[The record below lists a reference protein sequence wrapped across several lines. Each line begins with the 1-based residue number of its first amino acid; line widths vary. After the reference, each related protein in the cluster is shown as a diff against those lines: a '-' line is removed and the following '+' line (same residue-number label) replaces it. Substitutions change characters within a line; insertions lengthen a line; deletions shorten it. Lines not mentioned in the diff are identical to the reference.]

1 MSLRLILASVHP
13 NEGEE
18 HIETTSQ
25 KLNKHLVQP
34 LEKESKKEKIEMKH
48 LWLKDKGKWKT
59 QNHQG
64 TQTLV

>member
-1 MSLRLILASVHP
+1 MHP

-25 KLNKHLVQP
+25 KLNKHLVQS
-34 LEKESKKEKIEMKH
+34 LEKESKRRKNRMKH
-48 LWLKDKGKWKT
+48 LWLKDKGKGKT
-59 QNHQG
+59 LNYRG

>member
-34 LEKESKKEKIEMKH
+34 LEKESKRRKNRMKH
-48 LWLKDKGKWKT
+48 LWLKGKGKWKT
-59 QNHQG
+59 QNYRG